1 MNLNKFDQFSK
12 MFQNSPNKHE
22 GNLLEILEYTAEM
35 SRIKEVFLEAIIKA
49 LLFWV
54 AHSGKLKT
62 L

>member
-1 MNLNKFDQFSK
+1 